1 MLEQDENACVNKPS
15 EYDRARFGYKKKSPK
30 PDTMTPTAP
39 EKKQEG
45 TEIKPAADL
54 MRLLDD
60 ELGDLE
66 SAKEVLRMKQ
76 SAGRFE
82 YKEQIEELKSFIK
95 PLKDT
100 LAERVRRECS
110 LRIAVEKVSFEISR
124 HESQLNDERDRSLA
138 WVRAEMELEISKAKQ
153 NEAKIK
159 ALHEKEITNIKS
171 QAEGVKAEAQQRE
184 SELKSAHAATLAKA
198 CENAELRLKE
208 EKTQSCRKERELE
221 EKLAQC
227 IAEAKDRE
235 MKILADHNAK
245 VNNLESSAQ
254 RREQELMNE
263 FAHKLQQMELRLR
276 EKEGEMNMKLEQQA
290 LQSQQRIDKISLQ
303 LESAEASAKD
313 REEDLR
319 SQLKQA
325 ALKSNQLRDELDATC
340 EKLDSQERQSSS
352 LAKIVAEK
360 EADIAEASQREAD
373 LKSSHA
379 STLAKL
385 SADRKSYEEEI
396 ALQHKEQL
404 SNAQKRQEDMRAAL
418 QSEMVDERSKFACR
432 EKELQ
437 SQLAACAAEA
447 KIFEQRASAEHMA
460 KMNELTS
467 IAQQKEQEMRTEAT
481 QKLKQAELHALE
493 REEELN
499 MKLQKQAFQ
508 SQQRENKLSLDLEA
522 AESSAKSRENELSK
536 QLMEMTNR
544 SDQLLAELQAL
555 QHKLT
560 AQERSFQQ
568 QLDYEKQQ
576 VQSLAADLASSS
588 DSRKKEASS
597 MNALQAEH
605 TAALKSLEEQREA
618 LHELQSTHAA
628 SQEKCTDLQRDLHA
642 NEVECHRLR
651 DAVGEEQ
658 AHLQKTQ
665 AVLQETESQL
675 ASNQVEL
682 AKLMAELAE
691 VKDKMERLSIERRE
705 VELEYRSYK
714 EHNSTSNQAQM
725 EAIAELK
732 LTVDKLS
739 QKVDASQSEL
749 VIKCAD
755 VAQHQTSIRKLEEQL
770 ALSEISRRE
779 LHNTLQELKGNIR
792 VFCRTRPSRP
802 EEECALTQTDDTKL
816 CITHGSENYNFSFD
830 KVFGPSAVQEDLFNE
845 VSSLVQSALDG
856 YKVCIFAYGQ
866 TGSGKTYTMQGG
878 TTPSSWG
885 LIPRSL
891 HQIFNTAEDMRKK
904 GWHWCLK
911 ASFLEVYNEVLRDLL
926 RDEGTTTT
934 PQCHTIKHDA
944 NWGMMVTNL
953 TSVQVTSMQ
962 HISDLMAKAAKLR
975 AVGCTDQNAVSSRS
989 HSIFALYLEGTNP
1002 GLDQHLHGALHLVDL
1017 AGSERLDKSN
1027 AVGDRLKE
1035 TQNINKSL
1043 SSLAD
1048 VFTAKAEGRAH
1059 VPFRNSKL
1067 THLME
1072 PCLSG
1077 HGKTLMTVNVGPEC
1091 ANSHETLCSLRF
1103 ASQVSQCNTGG
1114 KAKRSVKTLNKPASA
1129 SSTTA
1134 TTTAKKRGGA

>member
-467 IAQQKEQEMRTEAT
+467 IAQQKEQEMRTEST

-508 SQQRENKLSLDLEA
+508 SQQRENKLVLDLEA
-522 AESSAKSRENELSK
+522 AETSAKNREEDLTK
-536 QLMEMTNR
+536 QLREVTNR
-544 SDQLLAELQAL
+544 SEKLNNELEASQRKLKAQDEDFRQKLEQADYRM
-555 QHKLT
+555 QKL
-560 AQERSFQQ
+560 E
-568 QLDYEKQQ
+568 
-576 VQSLAADLASSS
+576 ADLASESAL
-588 DSRKKEASS
+588 REKEASAMRNLQDAHTS
-597 MNALQAEH
+597 ALTHLEQEQKALQ
-605 TAALKSLEEQREA
+605 
-618 LHELQSTHAA
+618 ELQFVHGAC
-628 SQEKCTDLQRDLHA
+628 QEKCTDLQRHLHT
-642 NEVECHRLR
+642 NEIECDRLR
-651 DAVGEEQ
+651 EAVGEEQ
-658 AHLQKTQ
+658 ANLQKKQT
-665 AVLQETESQL
+665 LLEHTESQL

-682 AKLMAELAE
+682 VRLTTELIE
-691 VKDKMERLSIERRE
+691 TKGKMDSLTIEKRE
-705 VELEYRSYK
+705 LELEYQSYK
-714 EHNSTSNQAQM
+714 EHNSTSNQAQID
-725 EAIAELK
+725 AIAELK
-732 LTVDKLS
+732 VTVDKLS

-749 VIKCAD
+749 VVKCAD
-755 VAQHQTSIRKLEEQL
+755 VAQHQHSMRRLEEQL
-770 ALSEISRRE
+770 ALSEVSRRD
-779 LHNTLQELKGNIR
+779 LHNTIQELKGNIR
-792 VFCRTRPSRP
+792 VFCRTRPARP
-802 EEECALTQTDDTKL
+802 EEDCAVKQTDDTKV

-845 VSSLVQSALDG
+845 VSPLVQSALDG

-878 TTPSSWG
+878 ASPSSWG

-891 HQIFNTAEDMRKK
+891 RQIFNTAEEMRRS
-904 GWHWCLK
+904 GWQWCLK

-926 RDEGTTTT
+926 REEGATTT
-934 PQCHTIKHDA
+934 PQCHTIKHDPD
-944 NWGMMVTNL
+944 WGMMVTNL

-962 HISDLMAKAAKLR
+962 QINDLMSRAAKLR

-989 HSIFALYLEGTNP
+989 HSIFALYLEGANP
-1002 GLDQHLHGALHLVDL
+1002 GLGQQLHGALHLVDL
-1017 AGSERLDKSN
+1017 AGSERLDKSH
-1027 AVGDRLKE
+1027 AVGDRLIE
-1035 TQNINKSL
+1035 TQHINKSL

-1048 VFTAKAEGRAH
+1048 VFTAKAEGRGH

-1077 HGKTLMTVNVGPEC
+1077 HGKTLMTVNVGPEV

-1114 KAKRSVKTLNKPASA
+1114 KAKRSVKALAKPASA
-1129 SSTTA
+1129 GAGNASSA
-1134 TTTAKKRGGA
+1134 RHR